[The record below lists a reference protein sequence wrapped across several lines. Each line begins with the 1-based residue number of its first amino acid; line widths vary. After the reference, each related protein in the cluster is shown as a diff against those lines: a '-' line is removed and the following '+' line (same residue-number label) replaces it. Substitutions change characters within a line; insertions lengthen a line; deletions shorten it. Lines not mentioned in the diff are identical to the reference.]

1 MWAVTSFHLFLDRE
15 VKEMGPGAG
24 WLTQGFLSPGPALSK
39 RRRQDHSCPQGSPA
53 VKYTSDGT
61 SLCWDVSASISSLRL
76 PFPKNPPSVIHPWT
90 VTDRTGEDVGA
101 ETVTPNLVSSSR
113 YSETTAHPD
122 SLGRGDEVPWITASS
137 A

>member
-1 MWAVTSFHLFLDRE
+1 
-15 VKEMGPGAG
+15 MGPGAG

-76 PFPKNPPSVIHPWT
+76 PFPKHLPWT
-90 VTDRTGEDVGA
+90 VTDRTREGVGA
-101 ETVTPNLVSSSR
+101 ETVNPNLVPSSR
-113 YSETTAHPD
+113 YSEITAHPD
-122 SLGRGDEVPWITASS
+122 SLGRGGEVPWIAASS
-137 A
+137 T